1 MNDEKNFST
10 IPSSYTPKDYRRAR
24 FAANMGDADLPIP
37 SFDELNADKTAA
49 TKK

>member
-10 IPSSYTPKDYRRAR
+10 IASSYKPKDYRRAR

-37 SFDELNADKTAA
+37 SFDELNADDGAKEHG
-49 TKK
+49 